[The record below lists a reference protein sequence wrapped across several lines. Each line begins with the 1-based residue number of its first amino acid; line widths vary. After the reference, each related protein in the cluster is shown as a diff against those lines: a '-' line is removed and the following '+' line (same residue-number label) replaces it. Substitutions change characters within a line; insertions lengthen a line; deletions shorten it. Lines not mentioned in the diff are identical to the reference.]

1 MSYKGQVAVLELK
14 ENRWRAAHVRGV
26 GHTVE
31 VVSVHEVEPDGESS
45 ISAWISELSTLGFP
59 IGNIALLLDGE
70 SSSLRYHSVPPVPS
84 WRLDL
89 ILHYEI
95 EEIAEKTGDALSG
108 GHLEL
113 LVPESLS
120 EDTLLLLGVGKDAVL
135 QPIID
140 QIRESKGQVQLAL
153 PSAIGTYHGQ
163 LASHGP
169 DSGDQTVLV
178 CDVQETETQVLV
190 VRENRLLFARTV
202 GFGLNGLVDLVTE
215 RISVSESKAR
225 KMVDAFSSG
234 DLLDGEDALNGC
246 HRGWTSQLGQM
257 LSSSLTF
264 CQAQLKIDDVV
275 ADRVLVS
282 GIGAALVCR
291 GAELRELLG
300 KDIEQVSFTGTDGPQ
315 WTLVVGTAAAALDSE
330 EQIVDLLPNAER
342 ERRTFRDHT
351 RFLWV
356 GVAALILA
364 VGLQVMDVS
373 VSAGRASGAS
383 ETIREW
389 RGNISSWRLAEEDAR
404 TKNDVFRKR
413 ETRIIQEIETG
424 KFYAKILDGLRQ
436 DLPSEISL
444 EQISL
449 RRVVGDS
456 KIGIEIELVGQ
467 SDNSR
472 RNGLEA
478 IETLQRNLEGISGV
492 ERVRSTPDDQKS
504 GSYPF
509 SILVSPDEK
518 LPEKSSRGPG
528 RRRTKSPFGGRG

>member
-1 MSYKGQVAVLELK
+1 MD
-14 ENRWRAAHVRGV
+14 R
-26 GHTVE
+26 
-31 VVSVHEVEPDGESS
+31 
-45 ISAWISELSTLGFP
+45 
-59 IGNIALLLDGE
+59 E

-275 ADRVLVS
+275 ADRILVS

-413 ETRIIQEIETG
+413 ETRIIQEI
-424 KFYAKILDGLRQ
+424 
-436 DLPSEISL
+436 SL